1 MRDPERIDR
10 ILEKL
15 GKIWKLVP
23 DQRLGQ
29 ILENYVFFRGERGD
43 KTSVALFFQED
54 KDTEALLDKIIENN
68 KEKIEKDGN

>member
-1 MRDPERIDR
+1 MRDIKRIPR

-15 GKIWKLVP
+15 EKIWLLVG

-29 ILENYVFFRGERGD
+29 LLENYVFFAGERGD

-54 KDTEALLDKIIENN
+54 DKTEEFLDKIIENN
-68 KEKIEKDGN
+68 KEKIENCHT